1 VRETLKARMPV
12 SGTQAGHYSPREIQ
26 SQLDYVDS
34 HAYFHHPRG
43 AGAPW
48 VNKGVTNDW
57 TAGGESL
64 VHGMSTLRNLE
75 EHSHA
80 PELPFTVS
88 EYSHP
93 YPSPFV
99 GEGQPLACAF
109 GRQKGWD
116 GVFQYSYNH
125 YPDGYEPQGMPWC
138 IFDAV
143 ANPAVLAQMPV
154 CAALMVRGDLRDS
167 REFIWNKDRPGK
179 EYVAVDAE
187 NTKLFVGYADG
198 RTIKLGDVSLNVGV
212 TETGWATVSL
222 VSRDATGFGQKGK
235 ASVLI
240 AASGSVR
247 NTGAKIERASNT
259 AVRLLD
265 WGRAP
270 VLAEGVPCEV
280 TFPVPPARL
289 TCYALAADG
298 SRGNEIA
305 PEAVG
310 DGSRARVRLLP
321 SHRTLWY
328 EVAFQP

>member
-1 VRETLKARMPV
+1 MC
-12 SGTQAGHYSPREIQ
+12 SSDPREIQ
-26 SQLDYVDS
+26 AQLDYVDS

-43 AGAPW
+43 KGAPW

-64 VHGMSTLRNLE
+64 VHGMSTLRRLE

-143 ANPAVLAQMPV
+143 ANPAVLAQMPA

-167 REFIWNKDRPGK
+167 RAFVWNKDRPGK

-198 RTIKLGDVSLNVGV
+198 RTIELGDVSLNVGA

-247 NTGAKIERASNT
+247 NTGAKIERASKT

-298 SRGNEIA
+298 SRVKEIA
-305 PEAVG
+305 PAAVG
-310 DGSRARVRLLP
+310 DDRARITLSP
-321 SHRTLWY
+321 SCQTLWY
-328 EVAFQP
+328 EVAIHPK

>member
-1 VRETLKARMPV
+1 
-12 SGTQAGHYSPREIQ
+12 
-26 SQLDYVDS
+26 
-34 HAYFHHPRG
+34 
-43 AGAPW
+43 
-48 VNKGVTNDW
+48 
-57 TAGGESL
+57 GESL
-64 VHGMSTLRNLE
+64 VHGMSTLRRLE

-143 ANPAVLAQMPV
+143 ANPAVLAQMPA
-154 CAALMVRGDLRDS
+154 CAALMVRGDVRDS
-167 REFIWNKDRPGK
+167 RAFIWNKDRPGK

-198 RTIKLGDVSLNVGV
+198 RTIELGGISLNVGA

-222 VSRDATGFGQKGK
+222 VSRDATGFGQNGK
-235 ASVLI
+235 ASILI

-247 NTGAKIERASNT
+247 NTGAKIERASKT

-289 TCYALAADG
+289 MCYALAADG
-298 SRGNEIA
+298 SRVKEIA
-305 PEAVG
+305 PAAVG
-310 DGSRARVRLLP
+310 DGRARITLSP
-321 SHRTLWY
+321 ASQTLWY
-328 EVAFQP
+328 EVAIRP